1 MGLQAQSLLGTWKSE
16 ATTDEDGDKTTWAFI
31 FGQGSKFTLKMTL
44 EASDPEIGDLV
55 FGLTIPGTY
64 KKDGNTLTLT
74 VDVKQAEGK
83 MVKTVY
89 KGEMADLIK
98 DSPEMKKTIDEM
110 LQKQVDEEMKKNF
123 ANEVPFDGDLT
134 IKSLTPTKLVLEDGD
149 DEMVFFK
156 Q

>member
-1 MGLQAQSLLGTWKSE
+1 M
-16 ATTDEDGDKTTWAFI
+16 
-31 FGQGSKFTLKMTL
+31 
-44 EASDPEIGDLV
+44 
-55 FGLTIPGTY
+55 TIPGTY